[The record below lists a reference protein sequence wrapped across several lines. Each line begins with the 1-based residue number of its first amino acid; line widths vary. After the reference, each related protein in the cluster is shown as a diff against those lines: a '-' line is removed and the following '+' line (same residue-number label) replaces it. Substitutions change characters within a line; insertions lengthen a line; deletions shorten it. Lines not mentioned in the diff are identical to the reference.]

1 MMKNLITVLCL
12 AFAANLFAQQEAH
25 SLVDNMPYYKA
36 CEERT
41 NEKELRLCAERE
53 MKSFITRHAEYGN
66 VKAPRADQDI
76 VVRFVVQ
83 PDGSLSEAF
92 AYVDGNKKLSEANNK
107 AIKKIFAD
115 MPAWVA
121 GTHKGVTVPVA
132 LVVPVRFD

>member
-12 AFAANLFAQQEAH
+12 AFAANLCAQQEAH
-25 SLVDNMPYYKA
+25 SLVDNMPFFKA

-53 MKSFITRHAEYGN
+53 MKSFIASHAEYGN

-76 VVRFVVQ
+76 VVRFVVNT
-83 PDGSLSEAF
+83 DGTLSEAF
-92 AYVDGNKKLSEANNK
+92 AYVDGNKELSESNNK

-115 MPAWVA
+115 MPNWVA
-121 GTHKGVTVPVA
+121 GSHKGQKVPVA
-132 LVVPVRFD
+132 MVVPVRFN